1 MRIFNTYS
9 PKMRWDDGRVVS
21 NFIVQALN
29 NKQITIY
36 GDGSQTRS
44 FCYIDDLI
52 NGMIL
57 LMESDFQKPINIG
70 NPNEFS
76 IKQLAQNIRDLINPN
91 LEFVYKKL
99 PEDDPKQRKP
109 CIKLA
114 KERLNWEP
122 KINLNEGLKKTI
134 EWFKNNLNN

>member
-1 MRIFNTYS
+1 
-9 PKMRWDDGRVVS
+9 
-21 NFIVQALN
+21 
-29 NKQITIY
+29 
-36 GDGSQTRS
+36 
-44 FCYIDDLI
+44 
-52 NGMIL
+52 MIL

-76 IKQLAQNIRDLINPN
+76 IKQLANNIRELINPN

-122 KINLNEGLKKTI
+122 KVNLNEGLNKTI